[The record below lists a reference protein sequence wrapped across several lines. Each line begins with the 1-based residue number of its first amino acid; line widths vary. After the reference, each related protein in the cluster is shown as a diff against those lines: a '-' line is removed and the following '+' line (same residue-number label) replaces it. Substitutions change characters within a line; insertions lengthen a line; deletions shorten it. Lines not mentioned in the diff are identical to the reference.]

1 MNKKILFG
9 SIFAVFLLIMIPTVS
24 ALEYNTSLNGKK
36 SLFIQNL
43 ENKGI
48 EIEEIGN
55 NIHKMNIIEFRKSI
69 INIDIDELNGNII
82 NNIEGSRLSNTEKI
96 YLKEAVASIN
106 LSKILI
112 RGIMIPTLL
121 YFIGN
126 IAISELSL
134 FLGLIIIII
143 IGLAVPTF
151 FINPI
156 AKELEAETG
165 ISSIVI
171 SLSLSL
177 ICIILAAILSITIY
191 ST

>member
-48 EIEEIGN
+48 EIEEIEN

-69 INIDIDELNGNII
+69 LNIDIDELNGNII
-82 NNIEGSRLSNTEKI
+82 NNIEGSRLSKSEKT
-96 YLKEAVASIN
+96 YLKEAIASIN

-126 IAISELSL
+126 IAISELSI

-156 AKELEAETG
+156 AEELEAETG
-165 ISSIVI
+165 ISSTVI